1 MRLASRRS
9 ALPANTPTS
18 ADCVVIVFARAPR
31 AGQVK
36 TRIARRIGDAAAA
49 RLHER
54 LVCLALASARAA
66 RCGPVELHVSERHSS
81 FRRSRVPIRLQ
92 RGADLGSRMHYTL
105 SRALRCH
112 ARAVLI
118 GSDCPALT
126 PAAIARAARWLQ
138 GGADIVLAPAQDGGY
153 ALIGARRISAEVFS
167 AVEWGSERVLAQT
180 RANVARARL
189 SVRYLPSVWDV
200 DRPEDLERLR
210 SLRLA
215 LAARGGKP
223 RMPKAST
230 TRRRARAADTSRKGR
245 REGGACYTSRAS
257 RRRSSG

>member
-1 MRLASRRS
+1 M
-9 ALPANTPTS
+9 
-18 ADCVVIVFARAPR
+18 IVFARAPR

-36 TRIARRIGDAAAA
+36 TRIARRIGEAAAA

-54 LVCLALASARAA
+54 LVRVALATARAA
-66 RCGPVELHVSERHSS
+66 RCGPVELHASARHAS
-81 FRRSRVPIRLQ
+81 FRRLQVPVRLQ
-92 RGADLGSRMHYTL
+92 RGADLGSRMHHAL
-105 SRALRCH
+105 RRALRRH

-138 GGADIVLAPAQDGGY
+138 GGADVVLAPAQDGGY
-153 ALIGARRISAEVFS
+153 ALIGARRIRAEVFS
-167 AVEWGSERVLAQT
+167 AVEWGSDRVLAQT

-189 SVRYLPSVWDV
+189 SVRFLPTVWDV

-215 LAARGGKP
+215 SAARRG
-223 RMPKAST
+223 
-230 TRRRARAADTSRKGR
+230 ARQ
-245 REGGACYTSRAS
+245 
-257 RRRSSG
+257 